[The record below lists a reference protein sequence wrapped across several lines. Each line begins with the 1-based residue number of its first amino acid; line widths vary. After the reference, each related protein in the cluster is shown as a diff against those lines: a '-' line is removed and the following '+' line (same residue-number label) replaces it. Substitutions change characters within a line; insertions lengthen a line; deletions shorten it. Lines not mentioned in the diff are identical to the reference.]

1 MSGTQ
6 RKALITGGAGFI
18 GGHLSRRLLADGWS
32 IDLVDNMS
40 RGVQDAELTEL
51 LEHPNFELH
60 VADLRE
66 PDALDD
72 VGDDY
77 SLIIHMAALLGVQNV
92 LDRPFAVLR
101 ENVSMLERLLDV
113 GARQR
118 QLDRFVFPSTSE
130 VYVGTQQFFE
140 LPIPSPEST
149 PLAVSALD
157 HPRTSYML
165 SKIYGEALVH
175 ASGLPFT
182 IIRPHNFYGPRMGL
196 SHVIPQLLQRIHDAA
211 DGDELTVY
219 SIDHMRTFCHID
231 DAVEFVVRLIGTD
244 AGAGG
249 TFNIGTQA
257 PEVTMGQLAELLC
270 GVVGRDLRI
279 VAGETAPGSPYRRCP
294 DMTHTVSVSGY
305 EPQVTLEAG
314 TARVYD
320 WYRERVI
327 AGDGI
332 SAR

>member
-1 MSGTQ
+1 MAGTQ

-51 LEHPNFELH
+51 LEHPNFELR

-66 PDALDD
+66 VDALDD

-219 SIDHMRTFCHID
+219 SIDHMRTFCHIG
-231 DAVEFVVRLIGTD
+231 DAVEFVVRLIDTD

-294 DMTHTVSVSGY
+294 DMAHTISASGY

-320 WYRERVI
+320 WYRERVFD
-327 AGDGI
+327 GDGI